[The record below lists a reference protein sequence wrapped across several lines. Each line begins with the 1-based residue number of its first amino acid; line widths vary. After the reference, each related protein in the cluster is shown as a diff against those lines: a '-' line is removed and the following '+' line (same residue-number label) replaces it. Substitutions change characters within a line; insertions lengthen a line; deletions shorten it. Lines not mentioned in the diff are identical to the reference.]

1 MARSGMVRVTWNR
14 ASASLEVFSEPRT
27 ERNRRQWSVMN
38 EQDDVDEDNDPFPV
52 TPAPLP
58 LAEAAVEVVA
68 VVEAAAGGC
77 LDDRSE
83 PLSLLLA
90 LVPLPSRAT
99 PSSSSS
105 SS

>member
-1 MARSGMVRVTWNR
+1 MARSGIVRVTWNR
-14 ASASLEVFSEPRT
+14 ARASFEVFSEPRT

-38 EQDDVDEDNDPFPV
+38 EQDDVVDD
-52 TPAPLP
+52 TLPAPP
-58 LAEAAVEVVA
+58 LLVVGLVAVDAVVEV

-90 LVPLPSRAT
+90 LVPLLSRAT